1 MLINMGRNKKSSA
14 PRCRTPETG
23 SGRINAP
30 HGTELY
36 VYGKPWTQK
45 MPTVKSAV
53 LSACFKCT
61 TLQRWGLFF
70 NPQTLN
76 DIFSEFSHLE
86 DSMTIENS
94 AFSEFSHKLKAE
106 CSADF
111 ADNTSSFLIICDGIW
126 RFRQK

>member
-1 MLINMGRNKKSSA
+1 MLISMGRNKKSSA

-53 LSACFKCT
+53 FSACFKCT

-70 NPQTLN
+70 NPQTL
-76 DIFSEFSHLE
+76 DDFFSEASH
-86 DSMTIENS
+86 TV
-94 AFSEFSHKLKAE
+94 KAE

-111 ADNTSSFLIICDGIW
+111 ADSTSSFLI
-126 RFRQK
+126 R